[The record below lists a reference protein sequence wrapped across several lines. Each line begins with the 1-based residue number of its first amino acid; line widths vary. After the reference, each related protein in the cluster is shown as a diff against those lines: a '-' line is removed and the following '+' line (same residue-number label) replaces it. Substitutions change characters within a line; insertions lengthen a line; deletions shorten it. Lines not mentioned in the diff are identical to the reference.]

1 MIKKVTNK
9 IDADKCDLLLNK
21 LILDE
26 KQYDETIDENF
37 VVSNYFNN
45 IIDNPNNVLLAYYI
59 EDEIVGYILI
69 KNLNT
74 NDKVCLL
81 DGLYVE
87 ENYRNKGIAN
97 QLINEALNISKENN
111 CKYVD
116 INVMYKNELAKE
128 IYKKLGFNEFK
139 LNLRKEI

>member
-1 MIKKVTNK
+1 MIKKVIDK

-26 KQYDETIDENF
+26 KQYDKTIDENF
-37 VVSNYFNN
+37 IVSDYFSKMINN
-45 IIDNPNNVLLAYYI
+45 SNVILLGYYI
-59 EDEIVGYILI
+59 ENEIVGYIFI
-69 KNLNT
+69 KNINSD
-74 NDKVCLL
+74 DKVYLL

-87 ENYRNKGIAN
+87 EKYRNKGIAKE
-97 QLINEALNISKENN
+97 LISEALNICKEYD

-116 INVMYKNELAKE
+116 INVMYKNEIAKK
-128 IYKKLGFNEFK
+128 IYKRFGFDEFK